1 MVLEEDVNMA
11 KEEEIVTIVIIMKEV
26 INPLEVM
33 KEEQVE
39 IILEEEM
46 KGGMI
51 NLTLYVSIL
60 PKVWSF
66 FMGVHVKPILN
77 AIIAISIYGHFS
89 WKCKSNVE
97 EKVNFVD
104 KKEVKGNVSFG
115 DSSKVQKDQGCLLY
129 F

>member
-1 MVLEEDVNMA
+1 
-11 KEEEIVTIVIIMKEV
+11 
-26 INPLEVM
+26 
-33 KEEQVE
+33 
-39 IILEEEM
+39 M

-115 DSSKVQKDQGCLLY
+115 DSSKVQIQGKGTILISLKGGAHKLSLIHI
-129 F
+129 

>member
-1 MVLEEDVNMA
+1 
-11 KEEEIVTIVIIMKEV
+11 
-26 INPLEVM
+26 
-33 KEEQVE
+33 
-39 IILEEEM
+39 M